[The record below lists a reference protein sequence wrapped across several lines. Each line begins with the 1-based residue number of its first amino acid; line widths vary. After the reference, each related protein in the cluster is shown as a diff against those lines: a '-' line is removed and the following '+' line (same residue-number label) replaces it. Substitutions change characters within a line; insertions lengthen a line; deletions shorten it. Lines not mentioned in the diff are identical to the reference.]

1 MTKDQLTFQR
11 TDFPKDF
18 QFGPATSAY
27 QIEGHQFGGAGST
40 QWDTFAATANNT
52 AQAEHGG
59 RACDHYHRY
68 AEDVDLIANAGFDAY
83 RFSTSWARI
92 LPSGRG
98 QVNQQGLDFYD
109 RLVDQLCQKNIAPH
123 LTLYHWELPSALA
136 DLGGW
141 RNRDIALW
149 FGDYTDIIMQRIG
162 DRLASVAPI
171 NEPWC
176 VSWLSHMLGQ
186 HAPGVRDIRATA
198 RSMHH
203 VLLAHAKAIE
213 VMRSSG
219 QQNLGMI
226 ANLEWSHPYNDSLP
240 ARQAA
245 CLYDDYYNNFFLSG
259 VFKGSYP
266 KSVLQGLGAHLP
278 DRWQDDMQLI
288 SQPVDWCGL
297 NYYTSKQIKPN
308 QGPWPS
314 HDDGPGDG
322 AKTQMGW
329 DIYPQGLH
337 DFLLR
342 TQQNFTQDTP
352 IYITEN
358 GMANADVLTPDGV
371 LDLPRIDYLNKHLHS
386 VRRALEQGVPI
397 KGYFVWSL
405 LDNYEWSF
413 GYDKRFGIVHVDFHS
428 LQRTPKASYYALANM
443 LTP

>member
-1 MTKDQLTFQR
+1 
-11 TDFPKDF
+11 
-18 QFGPATSAY
+18 
-27 QIEGHQFGGAGST
+27 
-40 QWDTFAATANNT
+40 
-52 AQAEHGG
+52 
-59 RACDHYHRY
+59 
-68 AEDVDLIANAGFDAY
+68 
-83 RFSTSWARI
+83 
-92 LPSGRG
+92 
-98 QVNQQGLDFYD
+98 
-109 RLVDQLCQKNIAPH
+109 
-123 LTLYHWELPSALA
+123 
-136 DLGGW
+136 
-141 RNRDIALW
+141 
-149 FGDYTDIIMQRIG
+149 
-162 DRLASVAPI
+162 
-171 NEPWC
+171 
-176 VSWLSHMLGQ
+176 MLGQ

-371 LDLPRIDYLNKHLHS
+371 FDLPRIDYLNKHLHS